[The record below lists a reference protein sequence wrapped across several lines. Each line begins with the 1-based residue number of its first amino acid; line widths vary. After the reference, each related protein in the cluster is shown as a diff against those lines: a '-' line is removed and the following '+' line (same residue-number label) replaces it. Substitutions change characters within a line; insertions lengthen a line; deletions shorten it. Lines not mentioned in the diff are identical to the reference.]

1 LENKQLHIG
10 SLNMTKRLLII
21 GAGSTGRGQVA
32 QLAYESGWD
41 LSLVDRNEKL
51 VDAIR
56 SAGKFTVVLYDP
68 TGKPREVVISGYRA
82 FHTSQVQAVA
92 DEIAAADLIVTSVI
106 ATNLPQVAPLL
117 AESLRRRAEKGGA
130 IVNVIAAENMEHSS
144 TVLRD
149 LTLAAWNEME
159 IPSSCEA
166 GEKESKKQRRH
177 GQDAH
182 ATHARTGVPL
192 LDAVARFPDSMIA
205 RVVPIAADP
214 LRLDAEEFSEWTVDG
229 TVFAGPDPQIK
240 TLELVPNQSARL
252 ERKLFIHNT
261 GHATCAYWA
270 LRKGCR
276 FVHEGARDPQIIEQ
290 VRLAIGESG
299 SAVAA
304 EHGFARDTI
313 RAYEENLLGR
323 LPGDAFVDGL
333 DRVCR
338 EPLRKIGPQERLIGP
353 INLCVKHGLPMDHLC
368 RAVAVVLTTFMPG
381 DPQYVQLKAMLA
393 EGGPEKVLREVCQ
406 LAPEHP
412 AHKLILNEYAT
423 LRASE
428 ALEDVHKRFGWAMK
442 KLAE

>member
-1 LENKQLHIG
+1 MK
-10 SLNMTKRLLII
+10 KRLLII

-51 VDAIR
+51 IDAIR

-68 TGKPREVVISGYRA
+68 TGKPRDVVISGYRA
-82 FHTSQVQAVA
+82 FHTGEAQAVA
-92 DEIAAADLIVTSVI
+92 EEIAAADLIVTSVI

-117 AESLRRRAEKGGA
+117 AEGLRRRAQNGRLV
-130 IVNVIAAENMEHSS
+130 VNVIAAENMEHSS
-144 TVLRD
+144 TVLRGM
-149 LTLAAWNEME
+149 TLQGWHGDVVCRHAATGA
-159 IPSSCEA
+159 PDQH
-166 GEKESKKQRRH
+166 GDKQHR
-177 GQDAH
+177 H
-182 ATHARTGVPL
+182 AT
-192 LDAVARFPDSMIA
+192 LDAVARFPDSMVA

-229 TVFAGPDPQIK
+229 TVFVGPDPQIK

-270 LRKGCR
+270 LRNGCR
-276 FVHEGARDPQIIEQ
+276 FVHEGARDPKIIEQ

-368 RAVAVVLTTFMPG
+368 RAVAVVMTTFMPG

-393 EGGPEKVLREVCQ
+393 EGGPERILREVCRLSPGQ
-406 LAPEHP
+406 P
-412 AHKLILNEYAT
+412 AHELILKEYRQ
-423 LRASE
+423 L
-428 ALEDVHKRFGWAMK
+428 
-442 KLAE
+442 

>member
-1 LENKQLHIG
+1 M
-10 SLNMTKRLLII
+10 SKRLLII

-41 LSLVDRNEKL
+41 LSLVDRNAKL

-56 SAGKFTVVLYDP
+56 TAGKFTVVLYDP
-68 TGKPREVVISGYRA
+68 TGKPRDVVISGYRA
-82 FHTSQVQAVA
+82 FHTDEVQAVA
-92 DEIAAADLIVTSVI
+92 DEIAATDLIVTSVI

-117 AESLRRRAEKGGA
+117 AEGLRRRAEKSGA
-130 IVNVIAAENMEHSS
+130 IVNIIAAENMEHSS
-144 TVLRD
+144 TVLRGM
-149 LTLAAWNEME
+149 TLAQLGGWTPA
-159 IPSSCEA
+159 
-166 GEKESKKQRRH
+166 Q
-177 GQDAH
+177 
-182 ATHARTGVPL
+182 
-192 LDAVARFPDSMIA
+192 LDSVARFPDSMIA

-214 LRLDAEEFSEWTVDG
+214 LRLNAEEFSEWTVDG
-229 TVFAGPDPQIK
+229 TVFVGHDPQIK
-240 TLELVPNQSARL
+240 TLELVPNQGARL

-270 LRKGCR
+270 LRNGCR

-304 EHGFARDTI
+304 EHGFPRDTI

-353 INLCVKHGLPMDHLC
+353 INLCVKHGLPMEHLC
-368 RAVAVVLTTFMPG
+368 RAVAVVMTTFMPG

-393 EGGPEKVLREVCQ
+393 EGGPEKILREVCQ
-406 LAPEHP
+406 LAPGHP
-412 AHKLILNEYAT
+412 AYELILIAYSN
-423 LRASE
+423 
-428 ALEDVHKRFGWAMK
+428 F
-442 KLAE
+442 

>member
-1 LENKQLHIG
+1 MK
-10 SLNMTKRLLII
+10 KRLLII

-41 LSLVDRNEKL
+41 LTLVDRNAKL
-51 VDAIR
+51 VEAIR

-68 TGKPREVVISGYRA
+68 TGKPRDVVISGYRA
-82 FHTSQVQAVA
+82 FHTDQMQAVA

-117 AESLRRRAEKGGA
+117 AEGLRRRANVARASWSPRRPSRPCPEP
-130 IVNVIAAENMEHSS
+130 VNIIAAENMEHSS
-144 TVLRD
+144 TVLHD
-149 LTLAAWNEME
+149 LTLAAWEGME
-159 IPSSCEA
+159 IPSSCEG
-166 GEKESKKQRRH
+166 GEKESKEHRRH

-192 LDAVARFPDSMIA
+192 LDSVARFPDSMVA

-214 LRLDAEEFSEWTVDG
+214 LRLNAEEFSEWTVDG
-229 TVFAGPDPQIK
+229 TVFVGPDPQIK

-270 LRKGCR
+270 LRNGCR
-276 FVHEGARDPQIIEQ
+276 FVHEGARDPKIIEE

-304 EHGFARDTI
+304 EHGFPRDTI

-368 RAVAVVLTTFMPG
+368 RAVAVVLSTFMPG

-393 EGGPEKVLREVCQ
+393 ESGPEKVLREVCQ
-406 LAPEHP
+406 LATEHP
-412 AHKLILNEYAT
+412 AYEAILREYRQ
-423 LRASE
+423 L
-428 ALEDVHKRFGWAMK
+428 
-442 KLAE
+442 

>member
-1 LENKQLHIG
+1 M
-10 SLNMTKRLLII
+10 SKRLLII

-41 LSLVDRNEKL
+41 LTLVDRNEKL
-51 VDAIR
+51 IDAIR

-68 TGKPREVVISGYRA
+68 TGKPRDVVISGYRA
-82 FHTSQVQAVA
+82 FHTDQMQAVA

-117 AESLRRRAEKGGA
+117 AEGLRRRANVA
-130 IVNVIAAENMEHSS
+130 RASCPCPDPVNVIAAENMEHSS
-144 TVLRD
+144 TVLHD
-149 LTLAAWNEME
+149 LTLAAWEEME

-182 ATHARTGVPL
+182 ATHGQDARAT

-214 LRLDAEEFSEWTVDG
+214 LRLNAEEFSEWTVDG
-229 TVFAGPDPQIK
+229 TVFVGPDPQIK

-304 EHGFARDTI
+304 EHGFPRDTI

-353 INLCVKHGLPMDHLC
+353 INLCVKHGLPMEHLC
-368 RAVAVVLTTFMPG
+368 RAVAVVMSTFMPG

-393 EGGPEKVLREVCQ
+393 DGGPEKVLREVCQ

-412 AHKLILNEYAT
+412 AHELILREYRQ
-423 LRASE
+423 L
-428 ALEDVHKRFGWAMK
+428 
-442 KLAE
+442 

>member
-1 LENKQLHIG
+1 
-10 SLNMTKRLLII
+10 
-21 GAGSTGRGQVA
+21 
-32 QLAYESGWD
+32 
-41 LSLVDRNEKL
+41 
-51 VDAIR
+51 
-56 SAGKFTVVLYDP
+56 
-68 TGKPREVVISGYRA
+68 
-82 FHTSQVQAVA
+82 
-92 DEIAAADLIVTSVI
+92 
-106 ATNLPQVAPLL
+106 
-117 AESLRRRAEKGGA
+117 
-130 IVNVIAAENMEHSS
+130 
-144 TVLRD
+144 
-149 LTLAAWNEME
+149 
-159 IPSSCEA
+159 
-166 GEKESKKQRRH
+166 
-177 GQDAH
+177 
-182 ATHARTGVPL
+182 
-192 LDAVARFPDSMIA
+192 MIA

-214 LRLDAEEFSEWTVDG
+214 LRLNAEEFSEWTVDG

-270 LRKGCR
+270 LRNGCR
-276 FVHEGARDPQIIEQ
+276 FVHEGARDPKIIEQ
-290 VRLAIGESG
+290 VRLAIGQSG

-304 EHGFARDTI
+304 EHGFPRDTI

-353 INLCVKHGLPMDHLC
+353 INLCVKHGLPMEHLC

-381 DPQYVQLKAMLA
+381 DGQYVQLKAMLA

-412 AHKLILNEYAT
+412 AHKLILNEYST

-428 ALEDVHKRFGWAMK
+428 ALEDVHKRFGGAMK
-442 KLAE
+442 RLAE